1 MNRSTLRGRS
11 TLSRAQEGWS
21 DEEVRSRSSATDRH
35 YAARRLI
42 RDEKAADNP
51 CMMILQRQP
60 SSPMVLKW
68 DGKSGARMGKWIS
81 DPMTRAPRS
90 STLLLCLTLSL
101 CCGIA
106 TDATAQGAS
115 SGRAAARHT
124 AGGRSVAQELRGTNE
139 VRISPSAM
147 APGSTSMEI
156 DADRWSARGFDLKTL
171 IAQIYDVDVRRVDFP
186 DETAAS
192 VRYDVTLDLT
202 DEDSQE
208 SIQHRL
214 QSAIEKK
221 FGLAIATQ
229 SRAMDVY
236 VLTAPNGPGPA
247 LRLHHASVQSAS
259 GNPLLKLTSLEDSDP
274 ETEDPQ
280 QITYVGKDCSGVAAG
295 GIAATAASLA
305 EFRRTLEPGLDRLLV
320 DDTHL
325 AGSYDFKIGNYSN
338 QQELFQLLRDQLGLV
353 VAPARRMVV
362 VLTVRASQG

>member
-1 MNRSTLRGRS
+1 
-11 TLSRAQEGWS
+11 
-21 DEEVRSRSSATDRH
+21 VRSRFSATDRH
-35 YAARRLI
+35 YAAHRLI

-51 CMMILQRQP
+51 CMMILQGQAT
-60 SSPMVLKW
+60 SGPMVLKW
-68 DGKSGARMGKWIS
+68 DGKSGVRVGKWIS

-90 STLLLCLTLSL
+90 STLLLGLTLSL

-106 TDATAQGAS
+106 TGATAQGAS
-115 SGRAAARHT
+115 SSHAAARQS
-124 AGGRSVAQELRGTNE
+124 AGGRSVAQEARGTNE
-139 VRISPSAM
+139 VRISPSTM
-147 APGSTSMEI
+147 TPGSTSMEI
-156 DADRWSARGFDLKTL
+156 GADRWSARGFDLKTL
-171 IAQIYDVDVRRVDFP
+171 IAQVYDVDARRVDFP
-186 DETAAS
+186 DEAVAS

-214 QSAIEKK
+214 QTALEKR

-247 LRLHHASVQSAS
+247 LRLHRASIQSAS
-259 GNPLLKLTSLEDSDP
+259 GNPLLKLTSLEDADP

-280 QITYVGKDCSGVAAG
+280 QITYVGKDCSGIAAG

-305 EFRRTLEPGLDRLLV
+305 EFRRTLEPDLDRLLV

-325 AGSYDFKIGNYSN
+325 GGSYDFKIGNYSN

-353 VAPARRMVV
+353 VAPARRMVT